1 MSGTATTVEPRQPV
15 TLDDMQAESGGQRE
29 RREMFAPRCGTTPT
43 MSPGTR
49 TSNQGARTPAA
60 VRSCHA
66 RSSRTEVESY
76 GLASRLPLAQRLV
89 LVGKVAGLEGRLF
102 DGEGHLRAGLSRE
115 MADTLLSQVNDL
127 RHDLGWL
134 SLDLHHHQVWPAH
147 LAS

>member
-1 MSGTATTVEPRQPV
+1 
-15 TLDDMQAESGGQRE
+15 
-29 RREMFAPRCGTTPT
+29 MFTPRCGTTPT

-49 TSNQGARTPAA
+49 TPNQGAQTPAA

-76 GLASRLPLAQRLV
+76 GLPPRLPLAQRSAT
-89 LVGKVAGLEGRLF
+89 VGKVASLEGRLF
-102 DGEGHLRAGLSRE
+102 DGEGPVRQSLRHEL
-115 MADTLLSQVNDL
+115 ADTLLSEINDL

-134 SLDLHHHQVWPAH
+134 SLDLHHHQAWPAH

>member
-1 MSGTATTVEPRQPV
+1 
-15 TLDDMQAESGGQRE
+15 
-29 RREMFAPRCGTTPT
+29 
-43 MSPGTR
+43 
-49 TSNQGARTPAA
+49 
-60 VRSCHA
+60 
-66 RSSRTEVESY
+66 VESY

-115 MADTLLSQVNDL
+115 MADTLLSEVNDL

-134 SLDLHHHQVWPAH
+134 SLDLRHHQVWPAH

>member
-1 MSGTATTVEPRQPV
+1 
-15 TLDDMQAESGGQRE
+15 
-29 RREMFAPRCGTTPT
+29 MFTPRCGTIPT
-43 MSPGTR
+43 TSPGTR
-49 TSNQGARTPAA
+49 ASNQGARTPAT

-66 RSSRTEVESY
+66 RRTSTSRTEVDSY
-76 GLASRLPLAQRLV
+76 GLAPRLPLAQRSV

-102 DGEGHLRAGLSRE
+102 DGEGHLRPGLSHE
-115 MADTLLSQVNDL
+115 LAYTLLSEINDL